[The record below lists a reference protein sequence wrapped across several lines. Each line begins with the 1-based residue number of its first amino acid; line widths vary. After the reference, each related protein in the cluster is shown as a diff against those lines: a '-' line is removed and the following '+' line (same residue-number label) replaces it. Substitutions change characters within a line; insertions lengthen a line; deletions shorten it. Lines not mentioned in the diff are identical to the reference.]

1 MIRRGFTLLEL
12 SVTLAIAGIISA
24 AAVSATVAIQR
35 SFTAARVRL
44 DQTNDARLVLEH
56 VLDRVR
62 TAGGGRVRPWQAVSV
77 TCTNDS
83 LHDLPACNA
92 GARQRRLSVLELEL
106 RGQGV
111 VTAAAGPSISILA
124 PGGSCPISPANGYV
138 GPTPV
143 VLVPPET
150 ALETHGGASWLTA
163 MCIPTAP
170 CGCTMQT
177 IGRGGVNPVPANGGV
192 VSSAMFVG
200 GTVARGHAASYF
212 IDGRTLML
220 LKDFDGA
227 GTATKASLA
236 PEVVGFDIELGYDTD
251 ADGELDRF
259 SPTPVVGQ
267 MRTLRMVRVGL
278 ALAQRARDG
287 ISVPATLFGDPIGGP
302 GDRVASLEGTALL
315 RATGVF
321 Q

>member
-1 MIRRGFTLLEL
+1 
-12 SVTLAIAGIISA
+12 
-24 AAVSATVAIQR
+24 
-35 SFTAARVRL
+35 
-44 DQTNDARLVLEH
+44 
-56 VLDRVR
+56 
-62 TAGGGRVRPWQAVSV
+62 
-77 TCTNDS
+77 
-83 LHDLPACNA
+83 
-92 GARQRRLSVLELEL
+92 
-106 RGQGV
+106 
-111 VTAAAGPSISILA
+111 
-124 PGGSCPISPANGYV
+124 
-138 GPTPV
+138 
-143 VLVPPET
+143 
-150 ALETHGGASWLTA
+150 
-163 MCIPTAP
+163 
-170 CGCTMQT
+170 
-177 IGRGGVNPVPANGGV
+177 
-192 VSSAMFVG
+192 
-200 GTVARGHAASYF
+200 
-212 IDGRTLML
+212 ML

>member
-1 MIRRGFTLLEL
+1 MSRRGFTLLEL
-12 SVTLAIAGIISA
+12 SVTLAIAGIIAA

-35 SFTAARVRL
+35 SFTAARIRL
-44 DQTNDARLVLEH
+44 DQTNDARMVLEH

-77 TCTNDS
+77 TCSNDS
-83 LHDLPACNA
+83 LHALPACDA
-92 GARQRRLSVLELEL
+92 EARQRRLSVLELEL

-111 VTAAAGPSISILA
+111 VTAASGPSISILA

-150 ALETHGGASWLTA
+150 ALESHGGASWLTA
-163 MCIPTAP
+163 MCLPTAP

-177 IGRGGVNPVPANGGV
+177 IGKGGVNPVPASGGA

-200 GTVARGHAASYF
+200 GTVARGHAATYF
-212 IDGRTLML
+212 IDRRTLML
-220 LKDFDGA
+220 HKDFDNVGFA
-227 GTATKASLA
+227 SKASLA

-251 ADGELDRF
+251 ADGELDLF
-259 SPTPVVGQ
+259 QATPAARQ

-278 ALAQRARDG
+278 ALAQPARDG
-287 ISVPATLFGDPIGGP
+287 ISVKATLFGAPVGGP
-302 GDRVASLEGTALL
+302 GDRVLSLEGTALL